1 MTSRTLIRIASSAI
15 IAIGALALS
24 RDVDAQC
31 VGMACNTVY
40 CASDAQCDSPSWLAG
55 YCAGKDCPSSLP
67 GCVSDFGTCG
77 LSGQESIRCNEV
89 NQS

>member
-15 IAIGALALS
+15 IAIGALILS

-40 CASDAQCDSPSWLAG
+40 CETANCDDSSWLAG

-67 GCVSDFGTCG
+67 GCVSNFGNCG
-77 LSGQESIRCNEV
+77 LEGRQSIRCNEV
-89 NQS
+89 NES